1 MRFRKGE
8 HYPHPPRGPG
18 RGLYRMSDAARR
30 ARRQNLARSHT
41 RSNRETLVIKLLI
54 WQSSFDDKRANS
66 QRSLARQLGVSPS
79 YVCKIQAQA
88 EKGLDAL
95 ARGTV
100 SLLMTYTMRAFSPR
114 NSDSYSRSFC
124 AFRPGQTLK
133 NVLVRAFGR
142 RLKNGRGPARR
153 DFRKASTLLTCSFFR
168 FALIRGNEIRVV
180 F

>member
-54 WQSSFDDKRANS
+54 WQSGFNDTPHS

-79 YVCKIQAQA
+79 YVCKVQAQA

-95 ARGTV
+95 ARGNR
-100 SLLMTYTMRAFSPR
+100 L
-114 NSDSYSRSFC
+114 
-124 AFRPGQTLK
+124 TLDD
-133 NVLVRAFGR
+133 LYD
-142 RLKNGRGPARR
+142 ARR
-153 DFRKASTLLTCSFFR
+153 FTAKLLQLQVELLRRSDRAS
-168 FALIRGNEIRVV
+168 
-180 F
+180 

>member
-8 HYPHPPRGPG
+8 HYPHPRRGPG

-41 RSNRETLVIKLLI
+41 RSNSETLVIKLLI
-54 WQSSFDDKRANS
+54 WQSGFDDKRAHS

-95 ARGTV
+95 ARG
-100 SLLMTYTMRAFSPR
+100 
-114 NSDSYSRSFC
+114 SRV
-124 AFRPGQTLK
+124 TLDD
-133 NVLVRAFGR
+133 LYE
-142 RLKNGRGPARR
+142 ARR
-153 DFRKASTLLTCSFFR
+153 FTAKVKALEPWL
-168 FALIRGNEIRVV
+168 FARP
-180 F
+180 